1 MKPYYKHGGFFD
13 RLERFSDWID
23 FEFNRIEYRLE
34 LYGLMYFIPGFREIS
49 IARFWVD
56 DAALD
61 VEFAKRN
68 LANQIATY
76 NREKYWWMRAK

>member
-1 MKPYYKHGGFFD
+1 MKPYYKKGGFFD
-13 RLERFSDWID
+13 RLERFSDWVD
-23 FEFNRIEYRLE
+23 FEVYRIENRLK
-34 LYGLMYFIPGFREIS
+34 LYGLMYFIPGFRKIS
-49 IARFWVD
+49 VTRFWVD

-68 LANQIATY
+68 LEKQIETY